1 LSSVFFGGGTPSY
14 VPAEGIADLCRGCRA
29 AFDPAPDAEV
39 TLEANPGD
47 FSGRDLSAYLEAGV
61 NRLSIGVQ
69 SLDDGLLA
77 ALGRRHDAA
86 GAVAASRAARA
97 AGFTNVSL
105 DLMFGLPRQTMEQWQ
120 ASVDGVLE
128 LEPDHLSL
136 YALTLEPGTPME
148 AAVRSGETPAPDADL
163 AADMYLLAEETLG
176 AAGFKRYEISNW
188 ALPGRESR
196 HNLAYWLN
204 QPYLGVGAGAHSYL
218 PDRRLANALS
228 PRGYT
233 ERLAAGGQAAA
244 GAADAIAEMRRVG
257 AVESVENVTP
267 NMELADTAM
276 MGLRLERG
284 LQADEFRERFG
295 LTLQEAFGGVID
307 ETTAAG
313 LLLSNKTGIRLSGRG
328 HLLGNE
334 VFERFVSRAREV
346 ELPAS
351 ARQDPAGSA
360 VRR

>member
-1 LSSVFFGGGTPSY
+1 M
-14 VPAEGIADLCRGCRA
+14 
-29 AFDPAPDAEV
+29 
-39 TLEANPGD
+39 
-47 FSGRDLSAYLEAGV
+47 
-61 NRLSIGVQ
+61 
-69 SLDDGLLA
+69 
-77 ALGRRHDAA
+77 
-86 GAVAASRAARA
+86 AASRAARA

-105 DLMFGLPRQTMEQWQ
+105 DLMFGLPRQTMEQWR
-120 ASVDGVLE
+120 ASVEGVLE

-136 YALTLEPGTPME
+136 YALTLESGTPME
-148 AAVRSGETPAPDADL
+148 AAVGSGETPAPDADL
-163 AADMYLLAEETLG
+163 AADMYLLAEEALG

-204 QPYLGVGAGAHSYL
+204 RPYLGVGAGAHSYL

-233 ERLAAGGQAAA
+233 ERLAAGGRA
-244 GAADAIAEMRRVG
+244 GAGTADAVAEMHRIG
-257 AVESVENVTP
+257 AVESVEEVTP

-284 LQADEFRERFG
+284 LQADRFRERFG
-295 LTLQEAFGGVID
+295 LTLQKAYRRVID
-307 ETTAAG
+307 EMTAAG
-313 LLLSNKTGIRLSGRG
+313 RLLSDETGIRLSGRG
-328 HLLGNE
+328 QLLGNE
-334 VFERFVSRAREV
+334 VFERFVQGAREV
-346 ELPAS
+346 ELRSS